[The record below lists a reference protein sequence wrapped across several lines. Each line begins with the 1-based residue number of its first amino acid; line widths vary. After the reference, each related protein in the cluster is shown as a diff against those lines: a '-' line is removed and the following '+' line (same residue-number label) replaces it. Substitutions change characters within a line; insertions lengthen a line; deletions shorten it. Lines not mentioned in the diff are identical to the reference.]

1 MAHAIGGAARRVGH
15 GARDL
20 DDVHRRDGL
29 GLLFVA
35 LAVIVAA
42 AVWFGVDGWFT
53 AGLGTVSA
61 YLLGAFDIAVPVLLL
76 AIGWRTLRHPEDH
89 VTNGRLLV
97 GGLALLLAAAG
108 LWHLVQGSPTP
119 SDGFDALSSGT
130 GITGWV
136 TTAPI
141 SAALGPVVTG
151 VLLALLAL
159 FGILVLTATPL
170 MAVPQALGKAFSHVL
185 RPGSGGRGVDVELD
199 SYAADEVDGFVVE
212 DAADAIEV
220 DDFGIDVDA
229 EAEFLVSAAEPA
241 GPALGLAGAA
251 REIADAARFDTS
263 ASDTSASD
271 TSASVTSARDETSE
285 IPIVSADAPPMPVPA
300 PAPAPSGPAEQLP
313 LDRAIDY
320 RLPEPKMLKA
330 GPAPRART
338 KANDEV
344 VASLTQVLEEFN
356 IDARVTGFTRG
367 PTVTRYEIELGPSV
381 KVERVTALSRN
392 IAYAVASPEVRI
404 LSPIPGK
411 SAIGIEIP
419 NTDRELVSLG
429 DVLRSDAAVDE
440 HHPMTVAL
448 GKDVEGGYVVA
459 NLAKMPHL
467 LVAGATGAGKSSC
480 INSLITSI
488 LMRATPDD
496 VRMILVDPKRVE
508 LTAYEGIP
516 HLITP
521 IITNPK
527 KAADAL
533 QWVVK
538 EMDHRYDDLAHFGFR
553 HIDDFNKAVRTG
565 KLTPPLGSERVLR
578 PYPYLL
584 FIVD

>member
-1 MAHAIGGAARRVGH
+1 MAHAIGGAARKVGH

-29 GLLFVA
+29 GLLFIA
-35 LAVIVAA
+35 LAIIVAA

-61 YLLGAFDIAVPVLLL
+61 YLLGAFDIAVPIVLLV
-76 AIGWRTLRHPEDH
+76 IGWRTLRNPEDH
-89 VTNGRLLV
+89 VTNGRLIV

-108 LWHLVQGSPTP
+108 LWHLVQGQPTP
-119 SDGFDALSSGT
+119 SDGFDALSTGT

-136 TTAPI
+136 VTAPI
-141 SAALGPVVTG
+141 AAALGPVVTG
-151 VLLALLAL
+151 VLLALLAV
-159 FGILVLTATPL
+159 FGVLVLTATPL
-170 MAVPQALGKAFSHVL
+170 MAVPQALRTVGGHIL
-185 RPGSGGRGVDVELD
+185 RPGSGSRDDDDDLLD
-199 SYAADEVDGFVVE
+199 SYAADEVDGFAVDSV
-212 DAADAIEV
+212 DMIEI
-220 DDFGIDVDA
+220 DELSIDVDA
-229 EAEFLVSAAEPA
+229 EEEFLMSAAEPA
-241 GPALGLAGAA
+241 LGVAGAA
-251 REIADAARFDTS
+251 RQIADAAKFDTS
-263 ASDTSASD
+263 PRDLTTEIPVVKADPPAV
-271 TSASVTSARDETSE
+271 APEAAVTSEA
-285 IPIVSADAPPMPVPA
+285 A
-300 PAPAPSGPAEQLP
+300 PAPKLEPTPAGPVEQLP
-313 LDRAIDY
+313 LDKAIDY
-320 RLPEPKMLKA
+320 RLPEASMLKA

-338 KANDEV
+338 KANDSV

-429 DVLRSDAAVDE
+429 DVLRSAAATDE

-527 KAADAL
+527 KAA
-533 QWVVK
+533 
-538 EMDHRYDDLAHFGFR
+538 
-553 HIDDFNKAVRTG
+553 
-565 KLTPPLGSERVLR
+565 
-578 PYPYLL
+578 
-584 FIVD
+584 